1 MRAPRLWIVLTRCH
15 RALSQL
21 VERSIAESGLGFSD
35 FAALE
40 ALLHKGP
47 LTISEIQAKVPLASG
62 SMTAAVDR
70 IEKKGFIIR
79 KTTPEDRRARL
90 LELTPAG
97 KRVVE
102 SAFKKHAQ
110 DLEAVMSVLSDE
122 EKRQL
127 YALVKKLG
135 LFVAESSRERGGLG
149 K

>member
-21 VERSIAESGLGFSD
+21 VERSIVESGLCLSD

-40 ALLHKGP
+40 VLLHKGP

-70 IEKKGFIIR
+70 IEKKGFIVR

-110 DLEAVMSVLSDE
+110 DLEAVMSVLSEE
-122 EKRQL
+122 EKRQM

-135 LFVAESSRERGGLG
+135 LFAAESSRDREGLG